1 MEKKQD
7 VKAKKPEY
15 WDTVYYIDYI
25 GRIRKRTWIND
36 EYALDMW
43 ELGNIFFTKKE
54 AENYKRL
61 EIWLEELKELRE
73 YKRKMKTQYLD
84 DIENPLEPIKLSSAL
99 ESEIFKYEYRA
110 EHDPQKI
117 SPLDYT
123 IIYALKHCLEEQL
136 KEVE

>member
-1 MEKKQD
+1 MKFKFKKELDYVVGHLRYGHIEGIVEADNLEEAKKKLEEYEKKM
-7 VKAKKPEY
+7 KAQ
-15 WDTVYYIDYI
+15 
-25 GRIRKRTWIND
+25 
-36 EYALDMW
+36 
-43 ELGNIFFTKKE
+43 F
-54 AENYKRL
+54 
-61 EIWLEELKELRE
+61 
-73 YKRKMKTQYLD
+73 LD

-136 KEVE
+136 KGVE

>member
-1 MEKKQD
+1 MNLEEAIKHAKQED
-7 VKAKKPEY
+7 KQLA
-15 WDTVYYIDYI
+15 
-25 GRIRKRTWIND
+25 
-36 EYALDMW
+36 
-43 ELGNIFFTKKE
+43 
-54 AENYKRL
+54 
-61 EIWLEELKELRE
+61 IWLEELKELRE
-73 YKRKMKTQYLD
+73 YKRKMKTQFLD

-110 EHDPQKI
+110 EHDPRKI

>member
-1 MEKKQD
+1 MNLEEAIKHTRKKAEEMATKSVELFPSCEGRKYLD
-7 VKAKKPEY
+7 CAEEY
-15 WDTVYYIDYI
+15 YQLAD
-25 GRIRKRTWIND
+25 
-36 EYALDMW
+36 
-43 ELGNIFFTKKE
+43 
-54 AENYKRL
+54 
-61 EIWLEELKELRE
+61 WLEELKELRE
-73 YKRKMKTQYLD
+73 YKKKMKAQFLD

>member
-1 MEKKQD
+1 MES
-7 VKAKKPEY
+7 
-15 WDTVYYIDYI
+15 
-25 GRIRKRTWIND
+25 
-36 EYALDMW
+36 
-43 ELGNIFFTKKE
+43 
-54 AENYKRL
+54 AEEHEQL
-61 EIWLEELKELRE
+61 AEWLEELKELRE
-73 YKRKMKTQYLD
+73 YKKKMKAQFLD

-136 KEVE
+136 KEVGEVMKQRKKQERTTTGTGTTETGHRKRH